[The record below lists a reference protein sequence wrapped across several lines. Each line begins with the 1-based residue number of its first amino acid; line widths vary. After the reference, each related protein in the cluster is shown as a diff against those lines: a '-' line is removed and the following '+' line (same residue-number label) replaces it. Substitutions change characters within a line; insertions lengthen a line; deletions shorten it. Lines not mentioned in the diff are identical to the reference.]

1 MENDFTVVRATFD
14 PRNDIGMASELNSKK
29 IWITSDTHFNHSR
42 ILIYESEYRPFKD
55 KVDMDEQLIARWNSV
70 VGKDDVVFHLGD
82 FAFATANKIRNYVE
96 RLNGRIYLLLGNHD
110 RDSQFDWDSL
120 GFARVLR
127 DPFLFD
133 GKYIMSHEPLAEIP
147 DGKVNLFGHVHGHES
162 IKTKTENSAC
172 LCVERWNCTPVDY
185 DVIQSWFV

>member
-1 MENDFTVVRATFD
+1 MKID
-14 PRNDIGMASELNSKK
+14 DIITIDSSSLDCDKVF
-29 IWITSDTHFNHSR
+29 ITSDTHFSHKN
-42 ILIYESEYRPFKD
+42 ILVYEAEYRPFKD
-55 KVDMDEQLIARWNSV
+55 RVDMDEQLIARWNSV

-82 FAFATANKIRNYVE
+82 FAFASANKIRKYVE

-110 RDSQFDWDSL
+110 RESNFDWNSL
-120 GFARVLR
+120 GFARVLT